1 MTTPLETRFNQDY
14 QKLLQHL
21 TLKGLQPS
29 TIDAY
34 SRAIRRVGNFFNYHI
49 YDLTEQQLVDFFV
62 DLRSTHSWSA
72 VKLDLYGLKFFYQ
85 HVLDVQWK
93 HVDLVKSPRIQK
105 LPNIV
110 TVEQAAKIFEST
122 RVASYRVFF
131 FTVYSLGLRI
141 SEGLRLQI
149 GDIDG
154 HRMRVHIRDSKGNKD
169 RFVPLPAVTLDALR
183 RFWAI
188 HRNPVFLFPNRKGGL
203 EKSRTATTHLAQAG
217 VSVALG
223 KVAAACGIKKRSPCI
238 RGGIVMPHTC

>member
-1 MTTPLETRFNQDY
+1 MTTSLETRFNQDY

-34 SRAIRRVGNFFNYHI
+34 SRAIRRVCNHFNYHI

-72 VKLDLYGLKFFYQ
+72 VKQDLYGLKFFYRY
-85 HVLDVQWK
+85 VLDIKWP
-93 HVDLVKSPRIQK
+93 HIDLVKSPRMQK
-105 LPNIV
+105 LPDIV
-110 TVEQAAKIFEST
+110 TVEQASKIFMST

-141 SEGLRLQI
+141 SEGLRLQV
-149 GDIDG
+149 GDIDSE
-154 HRMRVHIRDSKGNKD
+154 RMRVHIRNSKGNKD
-169 RFVPLPAVTLDALR
+169 RFVPLPAVTLDTLR

-188 HRNPVFLFPNRKGGL
+188 HRNPQFLFPNRKGGL
-203 EKSRTATTHLAQAG
+203 EKARTATTHLAQSG
-217 VSVALG
+217 VSTALG
-223 KVAAACGIKKRSPCI
+223 KVVEACGIKKRSLCI
-238 RGGIVMPHTC
+238 RGGTVTPLTF

>member
-1 MTTPLETRFNQDY
+1 MTTSLETRFNQDY

-34 SRAIRRVGNFFNYHI
+34 SRAIRRIGNYFNYHV

-72 VKLDLYGLKFFYQ
+72 VKLDLYGLKFFYRY
-85 HVLDVQWK
+85 VLDIKWP
-93 HVDLVKSPRIQK
+93 HIDLVKSPKVQK

-110 TVEQAAKIFEST
+110 TVEQAAKVFMTT

-131 FTVYSLGLRI
+131 FIVYSLGLRI
-141 SEGLRLQI
+141 SEALRLQV

-154 HRMRVHIRDSKGNKD
+154 QRMRVHIRDSKGNKD
-169 RFVPLPAVTLDALR
+169 RFVPLPIVTLDTLR
-183 RFWAI
+183 RFWVI

-203 EKSRTATTHLAQAG
+203 EQSRTATTHLAQAG

-223 KVAAACGIKKRSPCI
+223 KVALACGIKKRSACI
-238 RGGIVMPHTC
+238 PGDIVTLHT

>member
-1 MTTPLETRFNQDY
+1 MPSRCSIYLYGYKDGLTNRPNQL

-21 TLKGLQPS
+21 TLKGLKEG

-34 SRAIRRVGNFFNYHI
+34 SRGVRRIGNYFNYDV

-85 HVLDVQWK
+85 HVLKAQWK

-110 TVEQAAKIFEST
+110 TVEQAAMIFEST

-141 SEGLRLQI
+141 SEGLRLKV

-154 HRMRVHIRDSKGNKD
+154 QRMRVHIRNGKGNKD
-169 RFVPLPAVTLDALR
+169 RFGPLPAVTLDTLR

-188 HRNPVFLFPNRKGGL
+188 HRNPTFLFPNRKGGL
-203 EKSRTATTHLAQAG
+203 EKSRTATTHLSQSG
-217 VSVALG
+217 VSTALG
-223 KVAAACGIKKRSPCI
+223 KVTL
-238 RGGIVMPHTC
+238 H